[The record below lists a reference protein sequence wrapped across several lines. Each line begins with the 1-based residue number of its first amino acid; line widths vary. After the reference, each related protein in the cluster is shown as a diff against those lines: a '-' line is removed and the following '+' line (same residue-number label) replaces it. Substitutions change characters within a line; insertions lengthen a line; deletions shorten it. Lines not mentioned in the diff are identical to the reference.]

1 MKSYSRSIQFNGGPG
16 KGQHTKMAN
25 QIVVAGNLSGAI
37 EGLMYASKMGLDIRK
52 TIETLSMGAANSV
65 SLTVQGTNLANK
77 NLEAGFYV
85 EHFVKDME
93 IALE

>member
-52 TIETLSMGAANSV
+52 TI
-65 SLTVQGTNLANK
+65 
-77 NLEAGFYV
+77 
-85 EHFVKDME
+85 
-93 IALE
+93 

>member
-1 MKSYSRSIQFNGGPG
+1 MKSYSRKIQACGGPG

-52 TIETLSMGAANSV
+52 TIETLSLGAANSV
-65 SLTVQGTNLANK
+65 SLTVQGTNIANK
-77 NLEAGFYV
+77 NL
-85 EHFVKDME
+85 
-93 IALE
+93 